1 MVRSSSS
8 SIHGVFLEEIGNER
22 FQFLLRCHV
31 VGIDNGYRDQR
42 TTTTWSGR
50 IVVINMNRGIGI
62 GIGISSSIII
72 ICTVSSSTSSRCR
85 RRCRI
90 RIGHDRCD
98 SIPTMQPSL
107 GFQHGFDWF
116 GRRCRYHD
124 NVHDIT
130 PRHFRFGGCCCC
142 YNYKESVIIVAGSYV
157 CVCARC
163 WSSVRPQHTSGVAS
177 YRRTRRAA
185 AAHIVVVCVYATHC
199 AI

>member
-8 SIHGVFLEEIGNER
+8 SIHGVFLDEIGNER
-22 FQFLLRCHV
+22 FQFLLCCHV
-31 VGIDNGYRDQR
+31 GVGTDDGYRDQR

-50 IVVINMNRGIGI
+50 VCVVVIITNRGIRI
-62 GIGISSSIII
+62 GIGSSSIII
-72 ICTVSSSTSSRCR
+72 GSVSSSTVSTCTSR

-124 NVHDIT
+124 DVHDVT

-142 YNYKESVIIVAGSYV
+142 
-157 CVCARC
+157 C
-163 WSSVRPQHTSGVAS
+163 
-177 YRRTRRAA
+177 
-185 AAHIVVVCVYATHC
+185 
-199 AI
+199 